1 MHPLIERAQKESRN
15 LLEPEALEL
24 FEAYNLPVP
33 AYELVQTKEDAS
45 KAALRI
51 GFPVVIKVVS
61 PEVIHKSDVG
71 GVKVGLESAEAVSEA
86 WDTLM
91 DSVKKNV
98 EGASINGVLVCSQ
111 VEKDLECI
119 LGMTKD
125 PQFGPALMFGL
136 GGIFVELLKDVSFRV
151 LPISRMDAQKMV
163 EETKAYQLIKGIR
176 GQQPK
181 DMEAVVDFIMNCAKL
196 IEENPV
202 IEEID
207 INPIAVLDKGV
218 AALDARVLL

>member
-1 MHPLIERAQKESRN
+1 MHPLVEKAKAESRN

-24 FEAYNLPVP
+24 FKAYNLPVP
-33 AYELVQTKEDAS
+33 AYQLAQTRDEAS
-45 KAALRI
+45 KAAAEL
-51 GFPVVIKVVS
+51 GFPVVLKVVS
-61 PEVIHKSDVG
+61 PQVIHKSDVG
-71 GVKVGLESAEAVSEA
+71 GVKVGLDTAEAVAEA
-86 WDTLM
+86 WDDIM
-91 DSVKKNV
+91 NSVKGNV
-98 EGASINGVLVCSQ
+98 NGASIAGVLVCSQ

-125 PQFGPALMFGL
+125 AQFGPALMFGL

-151 LPISRMDAQKMV
+151 LPISRHDAQEMV

-202 IEEID
+202 IEELD
-207 INPIAVLDKGV
+207 INPLAVLEKGV
-218 AALDARVLL
+218 SALDARILL